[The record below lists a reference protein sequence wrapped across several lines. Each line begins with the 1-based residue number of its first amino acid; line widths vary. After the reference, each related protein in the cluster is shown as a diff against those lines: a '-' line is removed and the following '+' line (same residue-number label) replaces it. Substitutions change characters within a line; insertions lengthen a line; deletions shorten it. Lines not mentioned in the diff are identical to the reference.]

1 MLESVTH
8 CSVQNAHRMWSQLL
22 SQHICHIK
30 TQPAVS
36 DRDQDLET
44 WPCARSHFGRRA
56 ACALQELQRHI
67 LSLQNVLSCLCFI
80 TAFEQVFF
88 CRFHIFD
95 SCCRLVKTICNK
107 SALQC
112 FSLYQITSKFVRK

>member
-36 DRDQDLET
+36 DRDQELET
-44 WPCARSHFGRRA
+44 WLCARSHFGRRA

-88 CRFHIFD
+88 ADFIFLTVVGL
-95 SCCRLVKTICNK
+95 SRGSVTKVLYNVSHCIRLPQ
-107 SALQC
+107 S
-112 FSLYQITSKFVRK
+112 SL